1 MDLSPG
7 SLFGSLIVGAIGF
20 VLFVYG
26 KKQNRM
32 PQLIAG
38 VILSV
43 FPMLVSSLVLMAG
56 ITVGVIGG
64 LVLALRAGY

>member
-7 SLFGSLIVGAIGF
+7 SLFGSLIVGSIGF

-26 KKQNRM
+26 KTQSRM

-38 VILSV
+38 LILSI
-43 FPMLVSSLVLMAG
+43 FPMVVSSLVWMAG
-56 ITVGVIGG
+56 IAVGVIAG
-64 LVLALRAGY
+64 LVFALRAGY